1 MSYRGKYEKKHYVK
15 RKIRRDIYAKLVE
28 LSRREGLGLQE
39 LLAKL
44 IEAYEGYREPISTPC
59 WEPTPD
65 FTVELH
71 WDQFWLLIRV
81 GGGWGAVEISLNLIQ
96 AEKLCKARLLDR
108 SLCLKMAE
116 LAPQW
121 SPLKS
126 LR

>member
-1 MSYRGKYEKKHYVK
+1 MSYRNRYEREHYVK
-15 RKIRRDIYAKLVE
+15 RKIRRDIYSKLVE

-44 IEAYEGYREPISTPC
+44 IEAYEGCRQPTSTPC
-59 WEPTPD
+59 GEPTSD

-71 WDQFWLLIRV
+71 RDQFWFLIRV
-81 GGGWGAVEISLNLIQ
+81 GRGWNAVEISLNLIQ
-96 AEKLCKARLLDR
+96 AEKLCRTKLLDR
-108 SLCLKMAE
+108 SLCLRLAE

>member
-1 MSYRGKYEKKHYVK
+1 MSYRGRYEREHYVK
-15 RKIRRDIYAKLVE
+15 RKIRKDIYSKLVE
-28 LSRREGLGLQE
+28 LSKREGLGLQE

-44 IEAYEGYREPISTPC
+44 IKIYERSGQPTSTPCGEPIS
-59 WEPTPD
+59 D

-71 WDQFWLLIRV
+71 WDQFWFLIRV
-81 GGGWGAVEISLNLIQ
+81 GRGWDVTEISLNLIQ
-96 AEKLCKARLLDR
+96 AEKLCKTKLLNR

-121 SPLKS
+121 SSLKS